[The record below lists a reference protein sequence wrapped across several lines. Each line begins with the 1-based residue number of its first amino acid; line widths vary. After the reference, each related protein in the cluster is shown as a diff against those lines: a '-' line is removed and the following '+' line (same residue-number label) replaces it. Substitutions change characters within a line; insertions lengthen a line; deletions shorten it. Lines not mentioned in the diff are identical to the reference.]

1 MLNEIA
7 TFLNGAVNGAEAN
20 AHLAEVGH
28 GCVTVDASKLFGC
41 AKALKESQ
49 EFDMNVLQVI
59 SGVDFP
65 ERIEVCYMLASFT
78 KNTEFILKVKLPKT
92 TPDAVPVIESVCS
105 LWLSADFL
113 ERETY
118 DMVGVRFLN
127 HPDHRRILCP
137 EDWEGYPLRRDYKVQ
152 ETWNGLTVNPEEK
165 VNNGDHFFFKDI
177 IEKMGDEK
185 KKVTFSWKG
194 DDEEDEKAKAKETQA

>member
-1 MLNEIA
+1 MLNDIA
-7 TFLNGAVNGAEAN
+7 NFLNGAVSGAEAA
-20 AHLAEVGH
+20 AHAAEVGH
-28 GCVTVDASKLFGC
+28 GCVTVEPSQLLAC
-41 AKALKESQ
+41 AKALKESE
-49 EFDMNVLQVI
+49 EFDMNVLQVV
-59 SGVDFP
+59 SGVDFSD
-65 ERIEVCYMLASFT
+65 RIEVCYMLASFT

-92 TPDAVPVIESVCS
+92 SPDAVPAVESLCS

-152 ETWNGLTVNPEEK
+152 ETWNGLTVNPEDK
-165 VNNGDHFFFKDI
+165 VNKGDHFFFKDV
-177 IEKMGDEK
+177 IEKMGGES

-194 DDEEDEKAKAKETQA
+194 DDEEESQA